1 MSTNLSGT
9 TLTLGNT
16 SLTENTLKV
25 LSKQYYVPS
34 NFNIGDTVWL
44 DGIECIV
51 IAKDITIQGCS
62 YRNIAVD
69 KNHDLGWYCKYIGD
83 TWGTKK
89 VSQVT
94 HWIWGGFGTITGS
107 TSEEVGYG
115 YQNTINY
122 LANSYNGTNGTNGDS
137 TEDHTEYPSLYRGLN
152 DFRNVHSDKWFLP
165 SMNEFDLLQYNEVI
179 SDDIFMLMNFDSST
193 GAPNPSEGT
202 FFWSSS
208 ESTNNN
214 AIRCN
219 LRGVRSDDY
228 KYYNNYVRLFRVF

>member
-1 MSTNLSGT
+1 MSTNLSGNA
-9 TLTLGNT
+9 LTLNDT
-16 SLTENTLKV
+16 SINEETLKV

-69 KNHDLGWYCKYIGD
+69 KNHDLGWYCKYVGD
-83 TWGTKK
+83 IWGTKK
-89 VSQVT
+89 VSQITEWV
-94 HWIWGGFGTITGS
+94 WGGSGTTTGN
-107 TSEEVGYG
+107 TSQEVGYG

-122 LANSYNGTNGTNGDS
+122 LSNSANGTNGNS
-137 TEDHTEYPSLYRGLN
+137 TKDYTDYPSLYRGLN

-179 SDDIFMLMNFDSST
+179 SKDIFVLMNFDSST
-193 GAPNPSEGT
+193 GAPNSGEMN

-208 ESTNNN
+208 ESDNNT
-214 AIRCN
+214 ATICSLRN
-219 LRGVRSDDY
+219 LRGGENKFDHR
-228 KYYNNYVRLFRVF
+228 YVRLFRVF